1 MSRFAEVMVLA
12 RDAETVMHPFTQPD
26 PEREWFQVFTPIED
40 YLFAGGNGSSECYLW
55 VIQFY
60 RLNWRSL
67 LQTLESLPWPR
78 PESVQVLVRDEEDD
92 CFGLWMMY
100 DGKLVEV
107 PLPRTVRTP
116 YESSVT
122 GVLMRTDQAL

>member
-1 MSRFAEVMVLA
+1 MA
-12 RDAETVMHPFTQPD
+12 RCNRP
-26 PEREWFQVFTPIED
+26 
-40 YLFAGGNGSSECYLW
+40 L
-55 VIQFY
+55 
-60 RLNWRSL
+60 L
-67 LQTLESLPWPR
+67 LQGEFRIIL
-78 PESVQVLVRDEEDD
+78 QVLVRDEEDD

-100 DGKLVEV
+100 DGKLIEV